1 MLYFAIKFLAKSLL
15 PSNCAPFFEGP
26 MTDVFLVLGSF
37 FKKSCIPLI
46 KGISGPTK
54 TISILCSTT
63 LDLINSKSSFSVY
76 MGVENSAAPAF
87 GFIENNLMS
96 FLDWFNFQMNAL
108 SLAPEP
114 TIKIFTN

>member
-1 MLYFAIKFLAKSLL
+1 M
-15 PSNCAPFFEGP
+15 
-26 MTDVFLVLGSF
+26 
-37 FKKSCIPLI
+37 
-46 KGISGPTK
+46 
-54 TISILCSTT
+54 
-63 LDLINSKSSFSVY
+63 NSKSSFSVY

>member
-1 MLYFAIKFLAKSLL
+1 
-15 PSNCAPFFEGP
+15 
-26 MTDVFLVLGSF
+26 
-37 FKKSCIPLI
+37 
-46 KGISGPTK
+46 
-54 TISILCSTT
+54 
-63 LDLINSKSSFSVY
+63 
-76 MGVENSAAPAF
+76 MGMENSAAPAF